1 MIPYIALFLA
11 VSICL
16 LISSMTGLNYAFYL
30 AGFFLTMFS
39 ALRYNIGKDY
49 ENYNQAFLDIAKTT
63 DTYGYEYLNII
74 LIKTVNFIGGTPQ
87 LVFATYAAVT
97 MFCVFMFIK
106 RLSNAKELSA
116 FAFMCIGIFYF
127 ATFNQVRQWAALA
140 MILCAVIFLAEH
152 KNIRSYSFVVMAMM
166 FHMSAAVFIVIPLLT
181 KRYSKKF
188 LFTLLLSSGLIGKI
202 GLLLVQKS
210 YYFRYLEALR
220 SDSVGSPALIGGY
233 LLSITASIFA
243 LGYFNKDRNLSRP
256 EIILLNMC
264 WVSLLI
270 LLSGFSAGVDFAY
283 VMRINMYFS
292 IQLLALIPLLIRQ
305 LTLPFQYFAY
315 PSAAAALSY
324 LYFSTLQM
332 KGNIYVLTPFK
343 TWPN

>member
-1 MIPYIALFLA
+1 
-11 VSICL
+11 
-16 LISSMTGLNYAFYL
+16 MTGLNYAFYL

-210 YYFRYLEALR
+210 YYFRYIEALR